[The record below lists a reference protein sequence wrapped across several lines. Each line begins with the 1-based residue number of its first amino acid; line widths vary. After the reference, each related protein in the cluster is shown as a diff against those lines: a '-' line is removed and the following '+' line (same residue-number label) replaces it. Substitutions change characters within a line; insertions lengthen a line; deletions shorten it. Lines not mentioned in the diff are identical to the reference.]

1 MEIPRTVTATLS
13 VSIFST
19 SLNQKRILLQDKSKE
34 IQLKEGIPWAFF
46 DGAFQN
52 NKAGAGIVIH
62 ENQDQRIKASVG
74 LGWFRLRFK

>member
-13 VSIFST
+13 VSIFSSIPEPET
-19 SLNQKRILLQDKSKE
+19 NPPPRQIKE

-46 DGAFQN
+46 DWAFQN